1 MSLRRRKELK
11 PDNNGRYYR
20 NLGWEHNETG
30 RYIQPKFWLGKDPVQ
45 ANRRC
50 QRLEEL
56 WERVEELWATV
67 NSNASDRPVWAT
79 SPCGWLNSLQGANGR
94 WQ

>member
-11 PDNNGRYYR
+11 PDSNGRYYR
-20 NLGWEHNETG
+20 NLGWEQNETG
-30 RYIQPKFWLGKDPVQ
+30 RHIQPKFWLGKDPVQ

-67 NSNASDRPVWAT
+67 NSNASDMT
-79 SPCGWLNSLQGANGR
+79 FKGAAAR
-94 WQ
+94 